1 VYEFGLNGVQSWI
14 RLIKVLRSFFYKD
27 LSNILVK
34 LGCMDNTYLVV
45 CKRKFSNIQG
55 RNKESARIDLKKKYC
70 FSMLG
75 KKSMPNMETERQ
87 QHMRIIFHHIL
98 AFKCKESFLNMD

>member
-1 VYEFGLNGVQSWI
+1 
-14 RLIKVLRSFFYKD
+14 
-27 LSNILVK
+27 
-34 LGCMDNTYLVV
+34 MDNTYLVV

-55 RNKESARIDLKKKYC
+55 RNKESARVDLKKKYC